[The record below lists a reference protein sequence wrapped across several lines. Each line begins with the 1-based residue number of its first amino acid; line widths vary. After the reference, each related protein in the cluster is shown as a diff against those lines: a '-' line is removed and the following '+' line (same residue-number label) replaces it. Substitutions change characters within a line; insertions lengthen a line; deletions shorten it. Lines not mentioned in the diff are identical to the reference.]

1 MKGKPDGLEKRTIFI
16 HPMTYTGARA
26 MAAVL
31 QSLGLDGRVIGPSDE
46 KTHELGSMHASGE
59 ECYPLIITIGD
70 MLRLFFV
77 QGMKPEET
85 AILMP
90 TSNGPC
96 RFGQYAPFL
105 RKVLGEVG
113 LEDVLILSPTCE
125 DGYGSFENYV
135 GRVKKPAWLGIVAAD
150 ILRKVLLMHRP
161 YEVNRGDAEKL
172 FDSSLDLVCETII
185 GTGKHPEK
193 CLKGLMGCLEKVR
206 DDFAAMPVRKEK
218 RPLIGVVGEIFC
230 RLNRYSNMDVIKK
243 VEELGGEAWQ
253 SDVAEWIWYTDRENK
268 RILKR
273 LGKTFSREM
282 IGAKMK
288 YLYQKRA
295 EHALY
300 SIFKD
305 TFSGREEPG
314 DVSDVLKLASPYLKQ
329 GGALGEMILSVGK
342 SVYYMKKGA
351 LGVIDIS
358 PFSCM
363 NGIVSE
369 SIYYK
374 LSADLGGFP
383 IKIFYFDET
392 HRDIDFDLEIFME
405 IARDFGNRERV
416 KPISRVS

>member
-1 MKGKPDGLEKRTIFI
+1 
-16 HPMTYTGARA
+16 
-26 MAAVL
+26 
-31 QSLGLDGRVIGPSDE
+31 
-46 KTHELGSMHASGE
+46 
-59 ECYPLIITIGD
+59 
-70 MLRLFFV
+70 
-77 QGMKPEET
+77 
-85 AILMP
+85 
-90 TSNGPC
+90 
-96 RFGQYAPFL
+96 
-105 RKVLGEVG
+105 
-113 LEDVLILSPTCE
+113 
-125 DGYGSFENYV
+125 
-135 GRVKKPAWLGIVAAD
+135 
-150 ILRKVLLMHRP
+150 
-161 YEVNRGDAEKL
+161 
-172 FDSSLDLVCETII
+172 
-185 GTGKHPEK
+185 
-193 CLKGLMGCLEKVR
+193 LK
-206 DDFAAMPVRKEK
+206 
-218 RPLIGVVGEIFC
+218 
-230 RLNRYSNMDVIKK
+230 RYSNMDVIKK